1 MIMIVIHVMQLAQMV
16 ISLLVKIIV
25 ITIIMIVVQHVM
37 ATLLIVMRHVIM
49 ILHTVMSLVQ
59 QGIRLIVLRLI
70 VKVRGQIQ
78 AAVVLLVVMET
89 NCKHT
94 QFL

>member
-1 MIMIVIHVMQLAQMV
+1 MNIKMKALVLLLAQTVTLILVKLIVIITQV
-16 ISLLVKIIV
+16 I
-25 ITIIMIVVQHVM
+25 
-37 ATLLIVMRHVIM
+37 
-49 ILHTVMSLVQ
+49 VMSLAKQ
-59 QGIRLIVLRLI
+59 EIRLIVLRLT

>member
-1 MIMIVIHVMQLAQMV
+1 MNTKMKAHVLLLVQTVIVI
-16 ISLLVKIIV
+16 LVKLIV
-25 ITIIMIVVQHVM
+25 IITE
-37 ATLLIVMRHVIM
+37 VI
-49 ILHTVMSLVQ
+49 VMSLAQ
-59 QGIRLIVLRLI
+59 QEIRLIVLRLI

>member
-1 MIMIVIHVMQLAQMV
+1 MNIKIQARVL
-16 ISLLVKIIV
+16 LLVQTVTMILVKLIV
-25 ITIIMIVVQHVM
+25 ITTQ
-37 ATLLIVMRHVIM
+37 VI
-49 ILHTVMSLVQ
+49 VMSLVQ